1 MIITHTKGRGSKIHL
16 LLDGEYQITTDVDFW
31 AENFIKDGTEIDED
45 EWQELVVK
53 INYKKAVNKCY
64 DLLSRRDH
72 SVKELRTKLLR
83 TVDEV
88 SAEKAI
94 DRMIELGYLND
105 EHYAEV
111 LLKHLRDD
119 KKMSSA
125 FIKQEMYKRG
135 ISSEIIN
142 NLFEDNEIDNVSS
155 VCELILTKYARK
167 LNQEGGKD
175 KVFAAL
181 QRKGF
186 KYSDIKEAFNLIEND
201 EYQQQL

>member
-16 LLDGEYQITTDVDFW
+16 HLDGEYQITTDVDFW

-72 SVKELRTKLLR
+72 SVKELRTKLLH

-125 FIKQEMYKRG
+125 FIKQEMCKRG

-201 EYQQQL
+201 EYQQ

>member
-16 LLDGEYQITTDVDFW
+16 HLDGEYQITTDVDFW

-83 TVDEV
+83 TVDEL

-94 DRMIELGYLND
+94 DRMIDLGYLND

-142 NLFEDNEIDNVSS
+142 NLFEDNEIDNVTS

-201 EYQQQL
+201 EYQQ

>member
-16 LLDGEYQITTDVDFW
+16 HLDGEYQITTDVDFW
-31 AENFIKDGTEIDED
+31 AENFIKDGTDIDED
-45 EWQELVVK
+45 EWQELVTK

-83 TVDEV
+83 TVDEI
-88 SAEKAI
+88 SADKAI
-94 DRMIELGYLND
+94 DRMLELGYLND

-111 LLKHLRDD
+111 LFKHLRDD
-119 KKMSSA
+119 KRMSKG

-135 ISSEIIN
+135 ISSDIIN
-142 NLFEDNEIDNVSS
+142 SLFDTEEVDNVSS
-155 VCELILTKYARK
+155 ACELILTKYSRK

-175 KVFAAL
+175 KVFATL
-181 QRKGF
+181 VRKGF
-186 KYSDIKEAFNLIEND
+186 TYSDVKSAFNMIEND
-201 EYQQQL
+201 EYEQ